1 MYRPAPRPLM
11 LVSPPGVAASYR
23 RGESLSRGF
32 SILEA
37 EAPMPRE
44 QRGSDGRLTARRC
57 FAQGAIGCHG
67 GRRRHRRSPSLERG
81 TGGFGRGGGGGR
93 RAGRGG

>member
-37 EAPMPRE
+37 EAPMPRPLTLSVPG
-44 QRGSDGRLTARRC
+44 GSDTVRA
-57 FAQGAIGCHG
+57 GCD
-67 GRRRHRRSPSLERG
+67 RRRAITHLTSR
-81 TGGFGRGGGGGR
+81 
-93 RAGRGG
+93 